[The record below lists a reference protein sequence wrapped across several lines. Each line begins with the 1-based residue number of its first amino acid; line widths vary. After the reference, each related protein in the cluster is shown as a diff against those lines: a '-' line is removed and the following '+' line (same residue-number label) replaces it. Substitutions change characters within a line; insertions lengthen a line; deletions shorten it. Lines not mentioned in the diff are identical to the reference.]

1 MRAAF
6 EKESGRD
13 LARFFNAWIYG
24 SGTPEVA
31 FTWAPAAGGAERAVA
46 LRVEQRGK
54 DSEFPVTVTLRYADG
69 TLEDTQ
75 IVVSEKSG
83 EFRLPIKGQL
93 REITLNRDGFT
104 PLEIV
109 GR

>member
-1 MRAAF
+1 M
-6 EKESGRD
+6 
-13 LARFFNAWIYG
+13 
-24 SGTPEVA
+24 
-31 FTWAPAAGGAERAVA
+31 A

-69 TLEDTQ
+69 TTEDAQ
-75 IVVSEKSG
+75 VVVRERTA
-83 EFRLPIKGQL
+83 EVRLPLKGDVKN
-93 REITLNRDGFT
+93 ITLNRDGFT

>member
-1 MRAAF
+1 M
-6 EKESGRD
+6 
-13 LARFFNAWIYG
+13 
-24 SGTPEVA
+24 
-31 FTWAPAAGGAERAVA
+31 A

-69 TLEDTQ
+69 SSEDTQ
-75 IVVSEKSG
+75 VVVSERTA

-104 PLEIV
+104 PLEVV